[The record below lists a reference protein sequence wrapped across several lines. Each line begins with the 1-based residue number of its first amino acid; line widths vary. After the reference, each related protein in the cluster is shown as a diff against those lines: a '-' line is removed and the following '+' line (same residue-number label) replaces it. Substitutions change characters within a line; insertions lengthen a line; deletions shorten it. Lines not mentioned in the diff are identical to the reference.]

1 MLRKNNPLFLLL
13 SCFFLLASCSKSP
26 LGAGTEALNKTYKQI
41 GFQRTVYSQSMIR
54 AAANVAKLDSNHLLT
69 QNIEYVMQFK
79 LKKDARY
86 YNAKADSTI
95 LWSLADDGL
104 EAMATYE
111 EPKSKMY
118 LFLKNDAEIVQN
130 VVFIRSDTA
139 NYELM
144 EFVGEM
150 PMKIFIT
157 EGWNNIEN
165 FQNILNLN
173 VLPDVARDFKNN

>member
-1 MLRKNNPLFLLL
+1 
-13 SCFFLLASCSKSP
+13 
-26 LGAGTEALNKTYKQI
+26 
-41 GFQRTVYSQSMIR
+41 MIR

-139 NYELM
+139 DY
-144 EFVGEM
+144 
-150 PMKIFIT
+150 
-157 EGWNNIEN
+157 
-165 FQNILNLN
+165 
-173 VLPDVARDFKNN
+173 

>member
-1 MLRKNNPLFLLL
+1 MSRKNRTLFLTFPCLL
-13 SCFFLLASCSKSP
+13 FLASCSHSP
-26 LGAGTEALNKTYKQI
+26 LGAGTKALDKTYKEI
-41 GFQRTVYSQSMIR
+41 SFQRTVYSQSMIR

-69 QNIEYVMQFK
+69 QNLEYIMQFK
-79 LKKDARY
+79 MKKDMRFY
-86 YNAKADSTI
+86 DPKADSTI
-95 LWSLADDGL
+95 LWSLKTDGL
-104 EAMATYE
+104 EELASYE
-111 EPKSKMY
+111 EPKSAMY
-118 LFLKNDAEIVQN
+118 LFLKNDNDIVQN

-173 VLPDVARDFKNN
+173 LLPDVARDIKNN